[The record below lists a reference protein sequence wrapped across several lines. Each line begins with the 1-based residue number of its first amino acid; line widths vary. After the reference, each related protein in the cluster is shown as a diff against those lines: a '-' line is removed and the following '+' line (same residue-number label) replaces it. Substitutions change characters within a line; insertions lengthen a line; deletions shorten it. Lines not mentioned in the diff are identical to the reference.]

1 MQRETTDQR
10 RERINK
16 IAAETIKELS
26 EEKFAFSVKEAER
39 RIMAAGALEA
49 VSKEEAAKAIE
60 AAGAVNLG
68 RLEHD
73 GKKSRDVFLT
83 TEENLNI
90 EKEII
95 DEMKSGKGA
104 IQSKLMT
111 CEEVRAEI
119 DRIEEV
125 ARAEGRHNA
134 DFNAN
139 AEQRAAVEHVLC
151 SEDRIVGIDG
161 LAGTGK
167 TTGAMTR
174 LKWIADERGI
184 EVKGVCFTGQAAL
197 GLQTDTGIKS
207 DTIHHVLGQLER
219 ESGVIVEKPQ
229 PDEVRQK
236 WDFSQVRKIPE
247 GHREIWIVDEAG
259 LVSDHLMLQLEHA
272 ARLRGVQIVL
282 MGDPLQLP
290 PVGAGS
296 PMRDMEA
303 AGMATAHLND
313 IQRQK
318 NEELLQAVRESV
330 RIDKEGKAHLKTLEA
345 LEHLKIKDKDGKER
359 EVNNYR
365 EVKDA
370 KERRAEIVKE
380 MTQGPLDQYD
390 NNLLLVSTNADRKA
404 YNAAIRA
411 EYIERGELEKG
422 EKFKIEVQQP
432 SGKTVEESR
441 NFAKGDRLIFLQNET
456 KEMNVKNGT
465 IGEVDYVNGKYIGV
479 TVQRETESGGKYY
492 DLVEIDTEKYKKFD
506 HAYALTE
513 YKAQGKTVPKVVC
526 DMNTKGGM
534 KTRNQLYVDIS
545 RAKFEAV
552 VYTDDKKKLEKQTAK
567 FAEKVTSRDFS
578 KRIARM
584 KTEQGIK
591 NNDRYHSP
599 KETQEQKLKKSI
611 EQIEKHT
618 LRYAERGM
626 SEKQREA
633 AQKEREQGRDAK
645 PMTEKEAEVK
655 KVNEIALRY
664 VESEKERAAEE
675 RRREREKPQPEQET
689 KRKEERRQEQKQ
701 EQQRE
706 PAKAKQP
713 DVFEKIHAERSRTA
727 NAKMDAIEINKAAEE
742 AARKK
747 AEREAALKAAKAVAE
762 AGKKQGLTHDAPT
775 VPGGERVRAL
785 TPPGG
790 NDAPPMPG
798 GR

>member
-1 MQRETTDQR
+1 M
-10 RERINK
+10 
-16 IAAETIKELS
+16 
-26 EEKFAFSVKEAER
+26 
-39 RIMAAGALEA
+39 
-49 VSKEEAAKAIE
+49 
-60 AAGAVNLG
+60 
-68 RLEHD
+68 
-73 GKKSRDVFLT
+73 
-83 TEENLNI
+83 
-90 EKEII
+90 
-95 DEMKSGKGA
+95 
-104 IQSKLMT
+104 
-111 CEEVRAEI
+111 
-119 DRIEEV
+119 
-125 ARAEGRHNA
+125 
-134 DFNAN
+134 
-139 AEQRAAVEHVLC
+139 
-151 SEDRIVGIDG
+151 
-161 LAGTGK
+161 
-167 TTGAMTR
+167 
-174 LKWIADERGI
+174 
-184 EVKGVCFTGQAAL
+184 
-197 GLQTDTGIKS
+197 
-207 DTIHHVLGQLER
+207 
-219 ESGVIVEKPQ
+219 
-229 PDEVRQK
+229 
-236 WDFSQVRKIPE
+236 
-247 GHREIWIVDEAG
+247 
-259 LVSDHLMLQLEHA
+259 
-272 ARLRGVQIVL
+272 
-282 MGDPLQLP
+282 
-290 PVGAGS
+290 
-296 PMRDMEA
+296 
-303 AGMATAHLND
+303 
-313 IQRQK
+313 
-318 NEELLQAVRESV
+318 
-330 RIDKEGKAHLKTLEA
+330 
-345 LEHLKIKDKDGKER
+345 
-359 EVNNYR
+359 
-365 EVKDA
+365 
-370 KERRAEIVKE
+370 
-380 MTQGPLDQYD
+380 
-390 NNLLLVSTNADRKA
+390 
-404 YNAAIRA
+404 
-411 EYIERGELEKG
+411 
-422 EKFKIEVQQP
+422 QQP

-479 TVQRETESGGKYY
+479 TVQRETESGGTY

-633 AQKEREQGRDAK
+633 AQKK

-655 KVNEIALRY
+655 KVNEIVLRY

-706 PAKAKQP
+706 AAKAKQP

-747 AEREAALKAAKAVAE
+747 AERE
-762 AGKKQGLTHDAPT
+762 G
-775 VPGGERVRAL
+775 
-785 TPPGG
+785 
-790 NDAPPMPG
+790 
-798 GR
+798 